1 MQKGYLL
8 DTNHIEAFFRKEP
21 TIIQKVRTIPAER
34 LIWVCSITLG
44 EIEAGHAMTQTT
56 NQTRQDEYVK
66 FVHDNFSDFRL
77 DVSEFTPEKYAEIM
91 GGIWIEHP
99 PTSSNKKTEQHLL
112 DLGVDINDVWL
123 VAVALEHGLTFV
135 TRDKMTCIKE
145 VVGAEIFD
153 DWLGV
158 K

>member
-1 MQKGYLL
+1 VRGYLL
-8 DTNHIEAFFRKEP
+8 DTNHVEAFFRKEP
-21 TIIQKVRTIPAER
+21 SIIQKVRTIPAER

-56 NQTRQDEYVK
+56 NQTVRDEYVK
-66 FVHDNFSDFRL
+66 FVRDNFLDFRL
-77 DVSEFTPEKYAEIM
+77 DVSEFTPEQYAKIM
-91 GGIWIEHP
+91 RRIWRKHP
-99 PTSSNKKTEQHLL
+99 PSSSNKKTEQHLL

-145 VVGAEIFD
+145 AVGVESFD
-153 DWLGV
+153 NWLEV